1 MSFWSAVWIVF
12 LTGTVATALGAAPV
26 LALRNLPPRL
36 ANHCI
41 ALAAGVMLAAS
52 VYALLP
58 AALDEAQ
65 RQLSNAWA
73 TPLTLVALGAGAW
86 CVAWANRHFP
96 HEHQFKG
103 HDGRKSHRSMSFLL
117 VTAIALHNFPEGL
130 SVGVTIG
137 ADDPTLTPRIAT
149 AIAIQNIPEGLVVAM
164 AMLSSG
170 LGRGRSFGLGLL
182 TGLIETGGG
191 IVGAAAVGLAGGLL
205 PWALAFAAGAM
216 LYVISAEVIP
226 ETHRRGMSGGATA
239 SLLTGFAVMVWFD
252 ALFTF

>member
-1 MSFWSAVWIVF
+1 MNVWFAAWIVF
-12 LTGTVATALGAAPV
+12 LTGTVATTVGAAPV
-26 LALRNLPPRL
+26 LMLKSLAPRP
-36 ANHCI
+36 ANHLI
-41 ALAAGVMLAAS
+41 AIAAGVMLAAS
-52 VYALLP
+52 VYSLLP
-58 AALDEAQ
+58 AALAEAARRVQ
-65 RQLSNAWA
+65 EPWS
-73 TPLTLVALGAGAW
+73 TPLALVALGVGAW

-103 HDGRKSHRSMSFLL
+103 HDGSDSRRSMSFLL

-137 ADDPTLTPRIAT
+137 ADDPTLMPRIAT
-149 AIAIQNIPEGLVVAM
+149 AIAIQNVPEGLVVAM
-164 AMLSSG
+164 AMLASG
-170 LGRGRSFGLGLL
+170 LGKWRSFGLGVI

-226 ETHRRGMSGGATA
+226 ETHRQGMSGGATA
-239 SLLTGFAVMVWFD
+239 SLLAGFAGMVWFD
-252 ALFTF
+252 ALF

>member
-1 MSFWSAVWIVF
+1 MGWWHAVWIVF
-12 LTGTVATALGAAPV
+12 LTGTVATTLGAAPV
-26 LALRNLPPRL
+26 LALRELSPRL

-58 AALDEAQ
+58 AALGEAPHHAPA
-65 RQLSNAWA
+65 AWA
-73 TPLTLVALGAGAW
+73 TPFTLAALGIGAW

-103 HDGRKSHRSMSFLL
+103 HDGQDSRRSMSFLL

-137 ADDPTLTPRIAT
+137 AADPTLTPRIAT
-149 AIAIQNIPEGLVVAM
+149 AIAVQNIPEGLVVAM

-170 LGRGRSFGLGLL
+170 LGRRRSFGLGVL

-191 IVGAAAVGLAGGLL
+191 LVGAAAVDLAGGLL

-239 SLLTGFAVMVWFD
+239 SLLTGFAAMVWFD
-252 ALFTF
+252 ALFPG